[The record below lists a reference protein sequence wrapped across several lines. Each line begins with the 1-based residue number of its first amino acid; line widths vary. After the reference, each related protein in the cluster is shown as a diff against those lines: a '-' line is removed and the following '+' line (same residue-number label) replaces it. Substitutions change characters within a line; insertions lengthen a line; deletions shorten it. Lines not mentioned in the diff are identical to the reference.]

1 MKERKEERER
11 ERKKGGTEEE
21 SWSIKYDHLNVLV
34 NEPHLRLV
42 KEELSIY
49 CKNTEVVQQIEE
61 GD

>member
-1 MKERKEERER
+1 MKEKGRRGREKKEGRNR
-11 ERKKGGTEEE
+11 GR

-49 CKNTEVVQQIEE
+49 KMQ
-61 GD
+61 